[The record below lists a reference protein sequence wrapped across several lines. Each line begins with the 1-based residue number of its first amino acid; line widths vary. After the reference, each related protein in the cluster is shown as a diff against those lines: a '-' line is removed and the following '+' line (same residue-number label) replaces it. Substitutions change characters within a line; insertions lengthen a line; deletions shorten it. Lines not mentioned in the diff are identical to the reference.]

1 MYLSLSLNTP
11 LLSCSVVK
19 EPAPLCISPFMAGRL
34 LNYVRGGGAGAGWT
48 MQRWGFW
55 VCFDTSVL
63 LFLLAPWLPKRRL
76 QYLWWG
82 CLTASL
88 FHPRNPDCQSPQL
101 TVDQFWQA
109 GIQWTESTPAPR
121 GSKMGS
127 RAWEGGKRGRHR
139 ERERITLGV
148 FRHETE
154 DHQGMDL
161 ELVWSWICEFEF
173 TSVELMWARSP
184 RISTIVSNAVMDVRV
199 QVSLWDPGFNSFKYI
214 PGCGIAG
221 SW

>member
-1 MYLSLSLNTP
+1 MYLSPSLNTP
-11 LLSCSVVK
+11 SLSSSVVK
-19 EPAPLCISPFMAGRL
+19 EPAPLCISPFLAGRL
-34 LNYVRGGGAGAGWT
+34 LNCVRGRGAGAGWT
-48 MQRWGFW
+48 MQRRGFW
-55 VCFDTSVL
+55 VC
-63 LFLLAPWLPKRRL
+63 LFW
-76 QYLWWG
+76 YLS
-82 CLTASL
+82 ASL
-88 FHPRNPDCQSPQL
+88 SACSMAAKEMPTAPMMGLPDSKFVPRQESWLSVSSVDCGPVLTGWHPVGRVHTC
-101 TVDQFWQA
+101 
-109 GIQWTESTPAPR
+109 
-121 GSKMGS
+121 SKRVQNGQQ
-127 RAWEGGKRGRHR
+127 GLRGRQR

-154 DHQGMDL
+154 GHQGMDL

-199 QVSLWDPGFNSFKYI
+199 QVSLWDPGFNPFKYI